1 MALSSTPTST
11 LDCQADQ
18 GIRTTTESTTARGSV
33 MSELEK
39 ERELFLKA
47 LHNAIAWQNRC
58 VELYEILEMFCI
70 DAEAEYE

>member
-1 MALSSTPTST
+1 
-11 LDCQADQ
+11 
-18 GIRTTTESTTARGSV
+18 

-47 LHNAIAWQNRC
+47 LNNAIAWQNRC
-58 VELYEILEMFCI
+58 VELYEILEMFCM